1 MVSSSGVE
9 DHLTFSIHHVPPNND
24 TGMVAVFRAGPVGN
38 RCVSWALTATVGREG
53 RGDSLRGILALWRTR
68 GLFRVW

>member
-1 MVSSSGVE
+1 
-9 DHLTFSIHHVPPNND
+9 
-24 TGMVAVFRAGPVGN
+24 MVAVFRAGPVGN